1 MSVDQNEV
9 STGIGLRQVR
19 VALRDTDGT
28 IKIPSGTPHDEAY
41 AGLQVGGALGL
52 TLAVP
57 EPQRITA
64 RGDDRA
70 YYTFIL
76 PPTEVP
82 TGQLTV
88 SKINIDVIALL
99 TGTKTFGSGTTKKIA
114 FATDE
119 QGDEPEIVLWG
130 MQRGIDSEA
139 GSSTFGQKVWRT
151 YILLNGLA
159 TVQPSPMQD
168 ATVSQFVYSLVAN
181 DSTVDENGHT
191 FTAADEGFT
200 AASFI
205 LVVSLGKYIL
215 DAFEGDGV
223 HRSFNLSQTPRTSA
237 IITVYEDG
245 VKATVTTDY
254 TVTAGVLEF
263 VGGNIPTDGSKIL
276 VEYEY
281 D

>member
-1 MSVDQNEV
+1 MAVTQNEV
-9 STGIGLRQVR
+9 STGIGLRHVR
-19 VALRDTDGT
+19 VALRDTDGV
-28 IKIPSGTPHDEAY
+28 IAVPAGTPHDEAY
-41 AGLQVGGALGL
+41 AGLQISGALEL
-52 TLAVP
+52 NITVP
-57 EPQRITA
+57 DAPKVTA

-70 YYTFIL
+70 YYTFSL

-82 TGQLTV
+82 TGQLRV
-88 SKINIDVIALL
+88 SKANIDVIALL

-130 MQRGIDSEA
+130 MQRGIDSQP
-139 GSSTFGQKVWRT
+139 GSVTFGQKVWRT
-151 YILLNGLA
+151 YVVLNGLA
-159 TVQPSPMQD
+159 TVSPAAMTD
-168 ATVSQFVYSLVAN
+168 SAVGEFLYSLVAN

-191 FTAADEGFT
+191 FTSADEGFT
-200 AASFI
+200 AASYI
-205 LVVSLGKYIL
+205 MIVSLGKYML
-215 DAFEGDGV
+215 DVFEGDGV
-223 HRSFNLSQTPRTSA
+223 HRSFNLSQTPRTAA

-254 TVTAGVLEF
+254 TVTAGVLTF
-263 VGGNIPTDGSKIL
+263 GVGNVPTSGAKIT

>member
-1 MSVDQNEV
+1 MSLTQNEV
-9 STGIGLRQVR
+9 STGIGLRHVR

-28 IKIPSGTPHDEAY
+28 ILIPSGTPFNEAY
-41 AGLQVGGALGL
+41 PGLQISGALGL
-52 TLAVP
+52 AIAVP

-70 YYTFIL
+70 YYTFVL

-82 TGQLTV
+82 TGNLRV
-88 SKINIDVIALL
+88 SKINIDVVALL
-99 TGTKTFGSGTTKKIA
+99 TGTNNFGSGTMKKVA

-130 MQRGIDSEA
+130 MQRGIDSLP
-139 GSSTFGQKVWRT
+139 GSVTFGQKVWRT
-151 YILLNGLA
+151 YIFLNALA
-159 TVQPSPMQD
+159 TVQPSPMED
-168 ATVSQFVYSLVAN
+168 SAVGEFVYSLVAN
-181 DSTVDENGHT
+181 DATVDENGHT
-191 FTAADEGFT
+191 FTSGHEGFT

-205 LVVSLGKYIL
+205 MVVSLGKFML
-215 DAFEGDGV
+215 DAFEGDAV
-223 HRSFNLSQTPRTSA
+223 HRSFNLSQTPRTAA

-245 VKATVTTDY
+245 VQATVTTDY

-263 VGGNIPTDGSKIL
+263 VGGNIPTNGAKIM